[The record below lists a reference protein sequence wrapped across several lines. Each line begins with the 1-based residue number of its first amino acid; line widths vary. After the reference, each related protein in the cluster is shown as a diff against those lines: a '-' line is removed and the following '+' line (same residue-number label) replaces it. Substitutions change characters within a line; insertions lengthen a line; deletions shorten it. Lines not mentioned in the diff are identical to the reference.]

1 MLKYLLFS
9 LYQSGENDSTI
20 IVTKAIVTFFK
31 VFEHV
36 HHDAS
41 NAIIFLQFDN
51 IFLRGKFPYHLSGK
65 GDFSSS
71 YSKKLSSFFFF
82 LIIIPFSSVKESFF
96 ISSLFHLLFQNKFF
110 LLSRRFFHFFFLRFF
125 TSLKSMVPLSARSL
139 ISDETAQSRNEG
151 LFSYKGNQ
159 AAIQMRQFRFHRQLH
174 RGWRGLLI
182 VPICCL
188 LHVLMFFLQ
197 RFLFGT

>member
-1 MLKYLLFS
+1 MPLMQLSFYSLTIFS
-9 LYQSGENDSTI
+9 YEENSHT
-20 IVTKAIVTFFK
+20 
-31 VFEHV
+31 
-36 HHDAS
+36 
-41 NAIIFLQFDN
+41 IFLEKE
-51 IFLRGKFPYHLSGK
+51 IFHPLTQRSFLH
-65 GDFSSS
+65 
-71 YSKKLSSFFFF
+71 FFFF